1 MATVEGLTATYINA
15 QLDLLVKSAEFDGS
29 GHLILTLRDD
39 TEVDAGA
46 PSLSTPDASE
56 TVKGI
61 VELATIAET
70 AAGTDTT
77 RAVTPDGL
85 ESALDTFVPA
95 KMPTATTTTQGKVE
109 LATDAEVTTGTDA
122 VRAAT
127 PSGVAAAIASNNT
140 SNVTPRPLGVV
151 ARRTRTSNGTAT
163 TSATGQGFIKLS
175 FSAVNGRQYNIKTN
189 GLHMTGGASDEVALR
204 VFMTTNGVDPTT
216 SDTEVCTVQCT
227 IANASRYNILEINE
241 FIVAGATGTIKVTLF
256 FARLSGTAG
265 NANVHA
271 TGTNVTPA
279 KFWVEDMGVPV
290 ADAGGTADI

>member
-1 MATVEGLTATYINA
+1 MATVEGLTATHINA
-15 QLDLLVKSAEFDGS
+15 ELDLLVKSAAFDGA

-39 TEVDAGA
+39 TEIDAGA
-46 PSLSTPDASE
+46 PSLSTPDASD

-95 KMPTATTTTQGKVE
+95 KMPTASTTVQGKVE

-127 PSGVAAAIASNNT
+127 ASGVAAAIAANNT

-151 ARRTRTSNGTAT
+151 ARRTRTTNGTAT
-163 TSATGQGFIKLS
+163 TSASGQGYIKLS
-175 FSAVNGRQYNIKTN
+175 FSGVNGRAYRVKTN
-189 GLHMTGGASDEVALR
+189 GLHMTGGASDEVAAR

-216 SDTEVCTVQCT
+216 SDTEVCTIQCT
-227 IANASRYNILEINE
+227 IANAGRYNILTIDELITPG
-241 FIVAGATGTIKVTLF
+241 VTGTIKVTLF
-256 FARLSGTAG
+256 HARLGGTAG
-265 NANVHA
+265 NANIHA

-279 KFWVEDMGVPV
+279 KFWVEDAGVPA